1 MVREGERA
9 EVIRKRDTYEDLLF
23 NEVW

>member
-1 MVREGERA
+1 VREDGRVDVA
-9 EVIRKRDTYEDLLF
+9 RKRDTYEDLLF